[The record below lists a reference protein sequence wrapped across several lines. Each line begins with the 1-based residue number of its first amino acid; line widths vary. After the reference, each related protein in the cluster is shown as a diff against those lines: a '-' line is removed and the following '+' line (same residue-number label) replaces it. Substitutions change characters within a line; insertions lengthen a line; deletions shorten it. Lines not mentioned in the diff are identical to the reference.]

1 MQLTSFTDYALRTL
15 VYLGLQP
22 DSEALISVKQI
33 CEHFNMPR
41 NHVIKVTQQ
50 LSQQNYIKSTRGR
63 QGGIKLARPANEIN
77 VGQVVRDFEK
87 RLVPF
92 DCEGSDCPV
101 TSRCRVKALMR
112 RAQHAFLKELDGFTI
127 ADMLEEP
134 RDLIALLKIEAEPL
148 CSKETIE
155 A

>member
-22 DSEALISVKQI
+22 NDRLVSVKQI

-50 LSQQNYIKSTRGR
+50 LSAQEYIKSTRGR
-63 QGGIKLARPANEIN
+63 QGGIRLARPAAEIN
-77 VGQVVRDFEK
+77 IGQVVRDFEK
-87 RLVPF
+87 RLVPI
-92 DCEGSDCPV
+92 DCESQDCPV

-112 RAQHAFLKELDGFTI
+112 RAQRAFLKELDNFVI
-127 ADMLEEP
+127 QDMLEEP
-134 RDLIALLKIEAEPL
+134 EELIALLKIEPEEAF
-148 CSKETIE
+148 CQAKEI